1 MKCSMVAG
9 TREIEGF
16 LCALLREEHP
26 AWPSGQDEGFAET
39 LLARAN
45 DHGVLPLL
53 HRALNLDLACHQGW
67 PTEVLEACRQ
77 QTIAHTLWELR
88 HRHLLGQ
95 TIEALNEAGIQPV
108 LFKGT
113 ALAYSLYANPVM
125 RVRSDTDFIIPPQ
138 TLNAVAKVLASCGF
152 VRDTSVE
159 VELINYQA
167 GFVCQQTGGGDHVL
181 DVHWRINNSQILAKL
196 FTYEELLSKSIPLPR
211 LSPHASAVSPAHAML
226 LACMHRATHKQ
237 NPCYVDG
244 MAYYSGDRLVWIY
257 DVHLLAAGLSRR
269 DWDGLVRMAQEKG
282 LCAVCMEGFN
292 LSRTYFRTE
301 IPGFVLAA
309 LKGHEKTETVARY
322 FARGA
327 LGQQWMDF
335 RAIPGCSGK
344 RRFLAETF
352 FPPADYM
359 RKKYPQA
366 QPDWIVWLYL
376 RRAAGGA
383 LKRLNRQAKTA

>member
-1 MKCSMVAG
+1 MPD
-9 TREIEGF
+9 IEVF
-16 LCALLREEHP
+16 LCALLREEQS

-39 LLARAN
+39 FLARA
-45 DHGVLPLL
+45 DYHGVLPLL
-53 HRALNLDLACHQGW
+53 HHVLKLEWARPLGW
-67 PTEVLEACRQ
+67 PADVLEACHQ
-77 QTIAHTLWELR
+77 QAIARTMWELR
-88 HRHLLGQ
+88 HQQLLGRV
-95 TIEALNEAGIQPV
+95 IEALKQVGIQPV

-125 RVRSDTDFIIPPQ
+125 RARGDTDFIIPPQ
-138 TLNAVAKVLASCGF
+138 TLDAVAEVLAACGF
-152 VRDTSVE
+152 ERDTGVE
-159 VELINYQA
+159 GEVVNYQA
-167 GFVCQQTGGGDHVL
+167 SFVRQENSEGNHVL

-211 LSPHASAVSPAHAML
+211 LSPHARAVSATHALL

-237 NPCYVDG
+237 NPYYVDG
-244 MAYYSGDRLVWIY
+244 TAYYSGDRLVWIY
-257 DVHLLAAGLSRR
+257 DVHLLAAGFSRR

-301 IPGFVLAA
+301 IPDFVLAA

-322 FARGA
+322 FDSGA
-327 LGQQWMDF
+327 WGQQWMDF
-335 RAIPGCSGK
+335 CAIPGVSGK
-344 RRFLAETF
+344 LRFLAETL

-366 QPDWIVWLYL
+366 RPGWLVWLYI
-376 RRAAGGA
+376 RRAVGGTF
-383 LKRLNRQAKTA
+383 KRLSRQAKTT